1 MPRRGH
7 KCRCCDDA
15 CPDRLVVS
23 FADLPRLID
32 TVSHDATTAES
43 LNYLESLNGEYVL
56 FKSVEST
63 SSDGRSNQCVFAYRD
78 TYGIGAVNST
88 SVNDRVQILEIR
100 VTLNFG
106 TNRFGNPYWNANLS
120 LQGHG
125 VSVRWDVPE
134 VSGSLPSVV
143 SYDFDADDIFFALA
157 GLDVS
162 EVLSE
167 TTATVREFNQTA
179 HGNALTPCECFD
191 GGVGLPLFKATCLV
205 YTGKEDPGLGTN
217 ELPSRVNERCSP
229 VDAPGWCNTPAIEY
243 TVRPGGASTGPGIRW
258 LKYGDDELEVDLS
271 DITTVFPVL
280 FEGAEQTVRVYPTQ
294 GTYTLPFAGTSL
306 RAVDT
311 NSFKYYSCNTQC
323 GGTFLATVGG
333 SAYQTGGWA
342 AAFPFTHDAV
352 EYLLAIAVSLRRVSA
367 IPIAIGFAPVTRYE
381 MGRRV
386 WVSAAISYNAGLNG
400 LVNVSN
406 TNVSYQSDGLQSED
420 GYTCRDMPTVSG
432 GGESN
437 RYLDCCVEQFS
448 GTTTFNWT
456 VRQA

>member
-1 MPRRGH
+1 
-7 KCRCCDDA
+7 
-15 CPDRLVVS
+15 VS

-43 LNYLESLNGEYVL
+43 LNYLDSLNGEYVL

-63 SSDGRSNQCVFAYRD
+63 SFDGRSNQCVFAYRD

-157 GLDVS
+157 ETAGTVDGLDVS

-191 GGVGLPLFKATCLV
+191 GGVGLPLFKATCLQ

-229 VDAPGWCNTPAIEY
+229 ADAPGWCNTPAIEY

-258 LKYGDDELEVDLS
+258 LKYGEDELEVDLS
-271 DITTVFPVL
+271 DITTERPFDLPPI
-280 FEGAEQTVRVYPTQ
+280 VYPTE
-294 GTYTLPFAGTSL
+294 GTYAIPFVGTSL
-306 RAVDT
+306 RAIET
-311 NSFKYYSCNTQC
+311 PGGSFYSCVSSC
-323 GGTFLATVGG
+323 GGVFLGVVGG
-333 SAYQTGGWA
+333 YAYQSGGWA
-342 AAFPFTHDAV
+342 AAFPFEYD
-352 EYLLAIAVSLRRVSA
+352 EDQYLLAIAVSLRRVSA
-367 IPIAIGFAPVTRYE
+367 IPTTIGFPDVIRYE
-381 MGRRV
+381 TGRRL
-386 WVSAAISYNAGLNG
+386 WLSASISTILPIGTPSLDNLTD
-400 LVNVSN
+400 
-406 TNVSYQSDGLQSED
+406 TNISYQSDGTAGED
-420 GYTCRDMPTVSG
+420 AYTCGNMPTVSG
-432 GGESN
+432 GGTSN
-437 RYLDCCVEQFS
+437 KYLACCTLGGQ
-448 GTTTFNWT
+448 GATTFNWT